1 MAPRSLQIRI
11 PQNCWRAI
19 QSELGTTAPHHEPVV
34 FALTSS
40 AVTARRDLILVREVV
55 VPPETG
61 FVETRSHGATW
72 TAKYNLELLNRCLDG
87 QRGLLI
93 IHRHGGRQVQ
103 LSQDDLNSAHEL
115 LPRFQADIPH
125 RAHASVVLGHC
136 SIAGLVWLPCRGE
149 PVSDFEFRV
158 LDAHISTLPLP
169 LHDSV
174 DAQVLAQQALADTA
188 LSRKLLRR
196 TRVAIVGLSGGGTQL
211 ATQLA
216 AAGIGELIG
225 IEYQRLDHEN
235 RLSTDALN
243 WLDFVMRRK
252 KLSAIKRRVWWTNPS
267 CRFSG
272 VTSRVP
278 EQRAVDALKSSD
290 VIVGC
295 VNNLAARADI
305 LEVAGRYCIPYIDV
319 GLTIRTAHDASES
332 APIVAVSGHVFTYL
346 PGGPC
351 LWCCGYLTR
360 ERIEAEI
367 GGIDR
372 SYLWNRSKGRAKREA
387 LVSPFNGVLANQ
399 AACDVLQLVLGYA
412 GARSHVTYKMYDGF
426 SGTLNDWE
434 VSRRD
439 NCPHCATVVGTGDPV
454 WV

>member
-1 MAPRSLQIRI
+1 LP
-11 PQNCWRAI
+11 
-19 QSELGTTAPHHEPVV
+19 
-34 FALTSS
+34 
-40 AVTARRDLILVREVV
+40 
-55 VPPETG
+55 
-61 FVETRSHGATW
+61 FVNAAEAQLH
-72 TAKYNLELLNRCLDG
+72 AK
-87 QRGLLI
+87 
-93 IHRHGGRQVQ
+93 
-103 LSQDDLNSAHEL
+103 
-115 LPRFQADIPH
+115 
-125 RAHASVVLGHC
+125 
-136 SIAGLVWLPCRGE
+136 
-149 PVSDFEFRV
+149 
-158 LDAHISTLPLP
+158 
-169 LHDSV
+169 
-174 DAQVLAQQALADTA
+174 QALANSA
-188 LSRKLLRR
+188 ISRKLLRAM
-196 TRVAIVGLSGGGTQL
+196 RVAVVGLSGGGTQL

-235 RLSTDALN
+235 RLSTDAVN
-243 WLDFVMRRK
+243 WLDLVMGNK
-252 KLSAIKRRVWWTNPS
+252 KLSAIKRRIWWINPS
-267 CRFSG
+267 CRFIG

-305 LEVAGRYCIPYIDV
+305 LEIAGRYCIPYIDI
-319 GLTIRTAHDASES
+319 GLTIRTAHDASEP

-351 LWCCGYLTR
+351 LWCSGYLTR
-360 ERIEAEI
+360 GGIEAEI

-372 SYLWNRSKGRAKREA
+372 SYLWNRSKGRPKREA

-412 GARSHVTYKMYDGF
+412 DARSHVTYKMYDGF
-426 SGTLNDWE
+426 SGTLHEWE

-454 WV
+454 WS